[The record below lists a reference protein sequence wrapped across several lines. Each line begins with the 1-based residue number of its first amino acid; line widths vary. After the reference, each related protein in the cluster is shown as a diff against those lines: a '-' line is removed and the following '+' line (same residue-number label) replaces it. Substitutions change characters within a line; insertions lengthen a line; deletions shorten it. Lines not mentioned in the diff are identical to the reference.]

1 MMDHIELLTADLAR
15 STAFYRRALAPL
27 GYELRVEKQNHGFGT
42 DPAHVDFFL
51 RNGGPSAPLPHFA
64 FACAT
69 RELVDR
75 AHQAALEAG
84 GADNGAPS
92 VLARVHPS
100 YYAGFVLDPDGH
112 NVEFVCQQGRD

>member
-1 MMDHIELLTADLAR
+1 MIDHVELLTADLAR

-27 GYELRVEKQNHGFGT
+27 GYELRVEKQNRGFGT
-42 DPAHVDFFL
+42 DPARIDFFL

-84 GADNGAPS
+84 GADNGAPR
-92 VLARVHPS
+92 VLAQVHPS